1 MGKTTTDIFDELYA
15 AAAFVSGAGA
25 LLEKSEFLQQS
36 DELLRAQE
44 LMAQAARMIDA
55 SMQKTATC

>member
-1 MGKTTTDIFDELYA
+1 MGKTTIDTFDELYA
-15 AAAFVSGAGA
+15 AAALVSGASA
-25 LLEKSEFLQQS
+25 LLKNSEFLEQS
-36 DELLRAQE
+36 NELLRAQE